1 VHFHRGGKQENA
13 TARALFEKAL
23 ELDPDLSL
31 AYRWLAW
38 TYYMDWRFWGL
49 ESEALDKAEAWTNKA
64 AAFGENN
71 ADLQFLRSRIALGR
85 GHYDAAVAHME
96 QALELNPSDAELIQ
110 NYGTLL
116 IYVGRSEES
125 IPWFKRAMR
134 LNPYHPVIWTTFLAA
149 GYYYTQRYSEV
160 VDTIVR
166 KGRLHLGDHWLLAA
180 SYAQLGR
187 MDKARAHVNEILK
200 IDPEFKLSKFRT
212 YLQRLYKNETDIE
225 HLIDGLHKAGLP
237 E

>member
-1 VHFHRGGKQENA
+1 VTQEGFKRKLTAILSADVEGYSRLMADDEEA
-13 TARALFEKAL
+13 TVR
-23 ELDPDLSL
+23 SL
-31 AYRWLAW
+31 TTCRKVMTA
-38 TYYMDWRFWGL
+38 
-49 ESEALDKAEAWTNKA
+49 
-64 AAFGENN
+64 
-71 ADLQFLRSRIALGR
+71 
-85 GHYDAAVAHME
+85 
-96 QALELNPSDAELIQ
+96 LIQ
-110 NYGTLL
+110 QHNGTVL

-225 HLIDGLHKAGLP
+225 HLIDGLRKAGLP